1 MKYEL
6 HALGKMFTFQQGT
19 KVKWHAPGDNL
30 VHTLQVKTLEDITFI
45 FQAPKIAI
53 FSTVHG
59 DIAFHVPKEG
69 IPVWVRSVDQS
80 ISRA

>member
-6 HALGKMFTFQQGT
+6 HALGQTFTFQQGT
-19 KVKWHAPGDNL
+19 KVKWHTPDDDL
-30 VHTLQVKTLEDITFI
+30 VHTLHVKTLEDITFI
-45 FQAPKIAI
+45 FQATKIAI

-59 DIAFHVPKEG
+59 DIAFHVPKGG